1 MAVRAYQ
8 IEPSGAGSR
17 VAQYSVS
24 PLTNV
29 DYRDMT
35 YDGQVFYGLTA
46 TEVHMWQV
54 NSQSKLSQSKLLH
67 QVKSWTH
74 GVSNAQ
80 GISTDGTTIFIT
92 GT

>member
-1 MAVRAYQ
+1 MVVRCAQ
-8 IEPSGAGSR
+8 IEPDGAGSR
-17 VAQYSVS
+17 VALHTVQ

-29 DYRDMT
+29 TYRDMT
-35 YDGQVFYGLTA
+35 YDGQVFYGLTS
-46 TEVHMWQV
+46 TEVHMWQIDSV
-54 NSQSKLSQSKLLH
+54 SKSLR

-92 GT
+92 GN

>member
-17 VAQYSVS
+17 VAQYSIS

-29 DYRDMT
+29 AYRDMT

-54 NSQSKLSQSKLLH
+54 NSQSKLLH